1 MPDWSPAHPV
11 LTAKQ
16 FYKIQTLVY
25 EKCGIDLKHG
35 KEELVKAR
43 LGKELRKRNLAS
55 FDGYIQEVE
64 NDRTGEAL
72 IQLINALSTN
82 FTHFFREPK
91 HFEILRKHVAPLW
104 SSRKRAD
111 IWCAAAATGEE
122 PYSILFSLLEELGSG
137 ASIRLLASDISTQ
150 ALATAQAGI
159 YPEERLAEIPSAMR
173 SKYFLRGV
181 RHGEALYRVKPE
193 VRQLLEFR
201 RINLIEPISH
211 SGQFQTIFCRNVMIY
226 FDKST
231 QEKVVRQLSEWLEP
245 GGHLFVG
252 HAESLNGVRHSLQYV
267 APAVYRKPAPG
278 AAQPERRVG

>member
-1 MPDWSPAHPV
+1 MPDWTSSQPV
-11 LTAKQ
+11 LTTKQ

-25 EKCGIDLKHG
+25 EKCGIDLKNG

-43 LGKELRKRNLAS
+43 LGKELRKRNLSS

-64 NDRTGEAL
+64 NDRTGESL

-91 HFEILRKHVAPLW
+91 HFEILRKQVAPLW
-104 SSRKRAD
+104 NRQKRAD
-111 IWCAAAATGEE
+111 LWCAAAATGEE
-122 PYSILFSLLEELGSG
+122 PYSILLSLLEELGSS

-150 ALATAQAGI
+150 ALATAQSGI
-159 YPEERLAEIPSAMR
+159 YQEERMSEIPLAMR

-181 RHGEALYRVKPE
+181 KNGEVLYRVKPE
-193 VRQLLEFR
+193 VRQLLELR

-211 SGQFQTIFCRNVMIY
+211 SRQFQTIFCRNVMIY
-226 FDKST
+226 FDKPT

-245 GGHLFVG
+245 GGYLFVG

-267 APAVYRKPAPG
+267 APAVYRKPAS
-278 AAQPERRVG
+278 ATAQPEGRVR